1 MARRA
6 TVDEGESSSD
16 SDSFG
21 TDSSG
26 DSILDESYDDLDPS
40 DIALQ
45 NQIMVNFVAT
55 YKKGN
60 GSGSRSFLIRQET
73 KMATFSP
80 TNAEDSGKP
89 LGRKTTTV
97 VDLKEIE
104 INSDTESELSDN
116 DVTPKGYK
124 SMKQNYRPESKVIDY
139 DDINL

>member
-60 GSGSRSFLIRQET
+60 
-73 KMATFSP
+73 
-80 TNAEDSGKP
+80 
-89 LGRKTTTV
+89 
-97 VDLKEIE
+97 
-104 INSDTESELSDN
+104 
-116 DVTPKGYK
+116 
-124 SMKQNYRPESKVIDY
+124 
-139 DDINL
+139 